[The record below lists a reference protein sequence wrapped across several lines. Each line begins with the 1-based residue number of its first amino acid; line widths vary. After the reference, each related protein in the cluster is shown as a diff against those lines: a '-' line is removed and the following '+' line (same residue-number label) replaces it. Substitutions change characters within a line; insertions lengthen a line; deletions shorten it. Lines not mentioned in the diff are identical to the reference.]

1 MASKLLRT
9 GLAPDFSVISEFGIP
24 FLVLKTDRRG
34 SFSTASKRGRSHQGR
49 NLMLAIERGGNGH
62 ETEGAGVSFDA
73 LTGTDSEVLS
83 YTSGWCYPSNALE
96 RFVLLLATI
105 KT

>member
-1 MASKLLRT
+1 
-9 GLAPDFSVISEFGIP
+9 
-24 FLVLKTDRRG
+24 
-34 SFSTASKRGRSHQGR
+34 
-49 NLMLAIERGGNGH
+49 MLAIERGGNGH